1 MASIEIIGDA
11 YRTTDP
17 TLVDKIYRLLIEGD
31 GAQTLTLRATWIGE
45 IALLDPE
52 EDLLEEGLFG
62 SKETIMPVDGTPTE
76 EELTI
81 LPFTMSLNARSMLSF
96 GDVTSDSG
104 PYGAYELSSESNG
117 KFINYEL
124 LIKTF

>member
-52 EDLLEEGLFG
+52 EDLLEEDLLD
-62 SKETIMPVDGTPTE
+62 SE
-76 EELTI
+76 EED
-81 LPFTMSLNARSMLSF
+81 NA
-96 GDVTSDSG
+96 
-104 PYGAYELSSESNG
+104 
-117 KFINYEL
+117 
-124 LIKTF
+124 